1 MQRFAALALMTLLPA
16 CATVVE
22 GTSDTITLS
31 TTPAGATCTVDR
43 NGERVGA
50 VAATPGS
57 LRLSKS
63 RHDLNV
69 TCTKEGYQLAT
80 TTASS
85 RFTGATFGNIL
96 AGGVVG
102 VVVDAASGANNR
114 YPPDV
119 RLDLAE
125 NPALP
130 PPAPVAQTPAP
141 SPLLR
146 PAGHQRLQ
154 GPGM

>member
-1 MQRFAALALMTLLPA
+1 MQRFAALALMALLPA

-22 GTSDTITLS
+22 GTSDTVTLS

-130 PPAPVAQTPAP
+130 PAPLAQTPAP
-141 SPLLR
+141 GPLLR